1 MCVCVSAGLR
11 NNGILP
17 ATSSPVGPVAGGII
31 AAFVSLALAV
41 LCYRHRAAGR
51 YRQAVPL
58 ALEEEDEEPAEL
70 ELEPPP
76 PAAVNRLAL
85 PALTAA
91 PPPAAA
97 ISPYRLN
104 PGYRRPAPG
113 TESDHGY
120 STMTPHEDSE
130 AATEPERVRAASPA
144 SSVLSSPSS
153 PPPLPPDGADPGPQ
167 TALQPL
173 QPLQPHQIR
182 AEVLVH
188 AVDAV

>member
-1 MCVCVSAGLR
+1 MPAGLR
-11 NNGILP
+11 SGGILP

-41 LCYRHRAAGR
+41 LCYRHRASGR

-58 ALEEEDEEPAEL
+58 ALEEEDEEGAEL

-85 PALTAA
+85 A
-91 PPPAAA
+91 PAAA
-97 ISPYRLN
+97 VSPYRLN
-104 PGYRRPAPG
+104 PGYRRPAAG
-113 TESDHGY
+113 ADSDHGY
-120 STMTPHEDSE
+120 STMTPHDDSE
-130 AATEPERVRAASPA
+130 AAGEPEPVRAASPA
-144 SSVLSSPSS
+144 SSMLSSPPAAPAPAPA
-153 PPPLPPDGADPGPQ
+153 PPPPAEQ
-167 TALQPL
+167 TA
-173 QPLQPHQIR
+173 LQPHQIR